1 MDNIINKEGV
11 ITKYTKL
18 NLRLNTT
25 DEWLLII
32 NTGKSL
38 IILGLLWLKQV
49 NPQIDWVNRSIELPE
64 HILQSLA
71 ISKVTFATTLAQNVK
86 DNKSHT
92 ISPEYRDFRDIF
104 NKAQTNQLLLS
115 RSYNYTIEL
124 KLDFVLKNY
133 KVYPLTLKEKGTLD
147 IFLQENLEKG
157 FI

>member
-1 MDNIINKEGV
+1 MN
-11 ITKYTKL
+11 
-18 NLRLNTT
+18 
-25 DEWLLII
+25 
-32 NTGKSL
+32 S
-38 IILGLLWLKQV
+38 
-49 NPQIDWVNRSIELPE
+49 QIDWANRSIELLE

-71 ISKVTFATTLAQNVK
+71 IFKVIFAITLAQNIK

-92 ISPEYRDFRDIF
+92 IPPEYRDFRDIF

-115 RSYNYTIEL
+115 RSYDYVIEL

-133 KVYPLTLKEKGTLD
+133 KVYPLTLKEEGTLD